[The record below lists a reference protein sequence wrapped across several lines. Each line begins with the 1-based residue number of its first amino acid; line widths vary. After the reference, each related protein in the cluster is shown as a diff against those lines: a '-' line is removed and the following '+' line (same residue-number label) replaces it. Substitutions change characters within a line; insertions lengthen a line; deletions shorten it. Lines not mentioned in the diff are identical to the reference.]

1 MGLSLAKRTRLWQEQ
16 GSVDPPIDAIGLDW
30 GLYRAGPLIE
40 AEILTPISSRY
51 NGELDAALRRG
62 ASLHKKMCQSKWSI
76 GRRRLVPVSRPYP
89 NNETLNGLGIT
100 SFCQRYSGAERAI
113 TPIAGTITHFRS
125 TREYREGAGGRGH
138 AAGSRGAARRRL
150 SCAASLH
157 NRKANDPVYRTARLV
172 FPERLDQP
180 RDERPSY
187 PKRDFQTLVLGQ
199 AAASHYF
206 KISGADRLQRLHTS
220 PMIAVR
226 NTCPR
231 Q

>member
-1 MGLSLAKRTRLWQEQ
+1 MNHR
-16 GSVDPPIDAIGLDW
+16 
-30 GLYRAGPLIE
+30 PLV
-40 AEILTPISSRY
+40 L
-51 NGELDAALRRG
+51 
-62 ASLHKKMCQSKWSI
+62 
-76 GRRRLVPVSRPYP
+76 VSRPYP
-89 NNETLNGLGIT
+89 NDETLNGLGIT
-100 SFCQRYSGAERAI
+100 SFCQRYSGTKRAM
-113 TPIAGTITHFRS
+113 TPVAGTIYSFPFHS
-125 TREYREGAGGRGH
+125 GVPQGAGGRGH
-138 AAGSRGAARRRL
+138 AAGSRGAARRQL

-157 NRKANDPVYRTARLV
+157 NHKANDPVYRTARLV